1 MKKIDLY
8 LESASDYRIT
18 QVDGAKRSTITPER
32 ARELYEGGFVND
44 CNMAF
49 ERLVENGFDVDATKA
64 YYAGQASKQRTA
76 QARSWNPKLGI
87 TQDL

>member
-1 MKKIDLY
+1 MKKVDLY

-32 ARELYEGGFVND
+32 ARELYEQGRVHD

-49 ERLVENGFDVDATKA
+49 ERLVEHGFDVDAVKS
-64 YYAGQASKQRTA
+64 YYADLAARRTGQARN
-76 QARSWNPKLGI
+76 WNPKLGI
-87 TQDL
+87 TQGL